1 MAPEPALTPRPGD
14 ESTDAGE
21 VVADAS
27 RALPWVA
34 ALSYVPPGSPS
45 LRGLDLEDVLKRAAQ
60 RWPDVT
66 PAVLATLWW
75 YGSSSTLATVLTA
88 QLAVTGRCVDL
99 AHESARVT
107 VGETGTVASSTAAV
121 TVDETRAGA
130 SFADAVDGMVE
141 AVRRRV
147 PSVSGAS
154 LWAIASD
161 SVANRALDVAS
172 ALDRIDDAPRW
183 AALLTG
189 ERRRHPFPT
198 PRYVDVTVNGRSRRF
213 LRRSSCCRVVDA
225 GEDLCTSCPRRT
237 PTDRAARWAALVGR

>member
-1 MAPEPALTPRPGD
+1 MAPESALTPQSGSG
-14 ESTDAGE
+14 STEPAD
-21 VVADAS
+21 VVAATS
-27 RALPWVA
+27 RALPWIA
-34 ALSYVPPGSPS
+34 SATFVPPGSPS
-45 LRGLDLEDVLKRAAQ
+45 LRTLDLDDVLARAAQ

-88 QLAVTGRCVDL
+88 QLAVTGRCVDI
-99 AHESARVT
+99 AHDSARVT
-107 VGETGTVASSTAAV
+107 VGETGTVASLTAAV

-130 SFADAVDGMVE
+130 SFADAVDDLVE
-141 AVRRRV
+141 AVRRRI
-147 PSVSGAS
+147 PTVSGAS

-161 SVANRALDVAS
+161 SVANRALDVGS
-172 ALDRIDDAPRW
+172 ALDRDDAPRW
-183 AALLTG
+183 AALLTS

-198 PRYVDVTVNGRSRRF
+198 PLFVDVTANGRSRRF

-237 PTDRAARWAALVGR
+237 PADRAARWAALVGR

>member
-1 MAPEPALTPRPGD
+1 MAAEPALIPPSTEPG
-14 ESTDAGE
+14 A
-21 VVADAS
+21 VVAAAA
-27 RALPWVA
+27 RALPWA
-34 ALSYVPPGSPS
+34 AASFHVPPGSPFLGS
-45 LRGLDLEDVLKRAAQ
+45 LDLADVLDRAAV
-60 RWPDVT
+60 RWPDVS

-75 YGSSSTLATVLTA
+75 YGSSSTLATVSIA

-121 TVDETRAGA
+121 TVGDTAAGA
-130 SFADAVDGMVE
+130 SFADAVDALVE

-161 SVANRALDVAS
+161 SVANRALDVAC
-172 ALDRIDDAPRW
+172 ALDRVDDAPRW
-183 AALLTG
+183 AALLTS

-198 PRYVDVTVNGRSRRF
+198 PRFVDVTANGRSRRF

-237 PTDRAARWAALVGR
+237 PADRAARWAALVGR